1 MSALAGTLA
10 VAAGIGIHAP
20 DAAAQAKTVKV
31 GVLHSLSGTMAISE
45 TVLKDV
51 ALMAFEEINAK
62 GGVMGM
68 KIEPVVVDPA
78 SNWPLFAEKARQLI
92 TQDKVA
98 VTFGCWTS
106 VSRKSVLP
114 VFEEL
119 NSLLFYPVQYEG
131 EEISRNVF
139 YTGAAPNQQA
149 IPAVEYLM
157 SKEGGAAKRWVL
169 LGTDYVY
176 PRTTNKILRAFL
188 KSKGV
193 ADKDIDEK
201 YTPFSHSDYQTIVSD
216 IKKFA
221 AGGKTAVISTINGDS
236 NVPFYKELG
245 NQGLKATDVPVIA
258 FSVGEEELRGV
269 DTKPLVGHL
278 AAWNYFMSIKSPAND
293 DFTKK
298 WAAYAK
304 AKNIAGHKDKPLTND
319 PMEAT
324 YIGIY
329 MWKQA
334 VEKAKSFDV
343 DKVRV
348 AMGGQTFTAPSGI
361 TSTMDAK
368 NHHLHKAVF
377 IGEIKADGQFNV
389 VWKTK
394 GPVKAQPWS
403 PFIPGNDKKKDE
415 PALMAEK
422 PAAKKK

>member
-1 MSALAGTLA
+1 MKRRTFVQSLAASAATTALGGFSPLAF
-10 VAAGIGIHAP
+10 
-20 DAAAQAKTVKV
+20 AQQKTVKV

-45 TVLKDV
+45 TSLKDV
-51 ALMAFEEINAK
+51 ALMTFEEINAK

-78 SNWPLFAEKARQLI
+78 SNWPLFAEKARQLL

-98 VTFGCWTS
+98 CTFGCWTS

-119 NSLLFYPVQYEG
+119 NGLIFYPVQYEG
-131 EEISRNVF
+131 EELSKNVF

-157 SKEGGAAKRWVL
+157 SKEGGGAKRFFL

-193 ADKDIDEK
+193 AEKDIEEV
-201 YTPFSHSDYQTIVSD
+201 YTPFGHTDYQTIVAN
-216 IKKFA
+216 IKKFS
-221 AGGKTAVISTINGDS
+221 AGGKTAVVSTINGDS

-245 NQGLKATDVPVIA
+245 NQGLKATDVPVVA

-278 AAWNYFMSIKSPAND
+278 AAWNYFMSLKNPVND
-293 DFTKK
+293 DFKKK
-298 WAAYAK
+298 WADYAK
-304 AKNIAGHKDKPLTND
+304 AKKLPGADKPLTND

-324 YIGIY
+324 YVGIY

-334 VEKAKSFDV
+334 VEKAKSFEI
-343 DKVRV
+343 DKVIPAV
-348 AMGGQTFTAPSGI
+348 GGQTFAAPDGFTI
-361 TSTMDAK
+361 KMDEK
-368 NHHLHKAVF
+368 NHHLHKPVF

-394 GPVKAQPWS
+394 GPIKAQPWS
-403 PFIPGNDKKKDE
+403 PFIAGNDKKKDE
-415 PALMAEK
+415 PDGRTK
-422 PAAKKK
+422 V